1 MRIWSLHPSLLDQ
14 KGLVACWRETLL
26 AQKVLQG
33 QTAGYRNHPQL
44 ERFRAHPHPLVA
56 IGAYLSGV
64 ADEADA
70 RGYRFN
76 RGLIG
81 TPPAPHQSTAGPDG
95 GLSPIPV
102 TTGQLDLEFRHLM
115 TKLEAR
121 DPDRH
126 ARLRQAPHGVTSS
139 GRPEGEAGPRAHP
152 LFTVVPGPV
161 EGWERAQD

>member
-1 MRIWSLHPSLLDQ
+1 MRIWSLHPVLLDQ

-33 QTAGYRNHPQL
+33 RTSGYRNHPQL
-44 ERFRAHPHPLVA
+44 ERFRAHADPLAA

-76 RGLIG
+76 RDLIVRALSSPG
-81 TPPAPHQSTAGPDG
+81 DGPAP
-95 GLSPIPV
+95 IEV
-102 TTGQLDLEFRHLM
+102 TTGQLELEFQHLM
-115 TKLEAR
+115 GKLAVR

-126 ARLRQAPHGVTSS
+126 ARWSRAPTGVTSS
-139 GRPEGEAGPRAHP
+139 GPPGSPGTPPAHA

-161 EGWERAQD
+161 AGWERATGA